1 MFSNGFR
8 WSANSPSV
16 LLWQPTSSQPP
27 TCVSSVVIQ
36 AQEDAINYEALNLAE
51 VYKEHCVEMFEK
63 WWNCKEIDLGFCLN
77 CNFYSDKLEIC
88 ISCELKQRN
97 SALHYKPGLQET
109 QLQFNY
115 DGLATLPMRWQCE
128 ECEKKASGKLDAPIF
143 RKFEAGKKERRTD
156 SWMQSSEKQIRET
169 TG

>member
-1 MFSNGFR
+1 MQSITKLSILPKFIKNTVLRCLKNGG
-8 WSANSPSV
+8 
-16 LLWQPTSSQPP
+16 T
-27 TCVSSVVIQ
+27 
-36 AQEDAINYEALNLAE
+36 
-51 VYKEHCVEMFEK
+51 
-63 WWNCKEIDLGFCLN
+63 EIDLGFCLN